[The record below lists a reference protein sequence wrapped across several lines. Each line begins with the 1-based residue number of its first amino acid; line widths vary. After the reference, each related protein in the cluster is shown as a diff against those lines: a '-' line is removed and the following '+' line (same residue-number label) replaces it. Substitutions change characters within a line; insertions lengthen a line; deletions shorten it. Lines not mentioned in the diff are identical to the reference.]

1 MKKLLLLLLIAP
13 ALFFSCDKIEEANTI
28 TFDETISLNI
38 PVTVDAPT
46 AIVVKST
53 AEHTFTAT
61 ETASIGDISD
71 ELSKYLSKIKSIE
84 ATNLEIVFGN
94 LAADEEIKK
103 IDIFVSGVNQAIVT
117 LENITSS
124 NNTHMVEKAKLIAV
138 GTLLNSTKSVSI
150 TVSGTTSKAPM
161 DFTVDMDFDCHIEA
175 KAL

>member
-13 ALFFSCDKIEEANTI
+13 AVFFSCDKIEEANTI
-28 TFDETISLNI
+28 TFDETISLDI
-38 PVTVDAPT
+38 PVTVAAPA

-61 ETASIGDISD
+61 ETASLSDIPEISD
-71 ELSKYLSKIKSIE
+71 YLSKIKSIE
-84 ATNLEIVFGN
+84 ATNLDIVFGN
-94 LAADEEIKK
+94 LASDEEIKK
-103 IDIFVSGVNQAIVT
+103 IDIFVSGVSQAIVT

-124 NNTHMVEKAKLIAV
+124 NNTYTIEKAKLVAA

-161 DFTVDMDFDCHIEA
+161 DFTVNMDFDVHVEA